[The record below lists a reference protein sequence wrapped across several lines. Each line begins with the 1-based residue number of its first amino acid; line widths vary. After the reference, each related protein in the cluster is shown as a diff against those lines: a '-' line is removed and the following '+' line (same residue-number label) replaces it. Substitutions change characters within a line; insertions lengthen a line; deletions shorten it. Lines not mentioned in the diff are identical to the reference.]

1 MRKLSTLLASFA
13 LCLLVLSC
21 ASRSV
26 EQKINDFVAKTE
38 KNCASYTP
46 KDWEKS
52 KTEFQALLDEYRASF
67 KDFTAEQRSK
77 ALSAI
82 ENYGKILVK
91 ENVEDSGALLREI
104 GKTELDNTFQSVKE
118 GVDNIGK
125 GIKQGVNDK
134 IEGAKQNVSDK
145 ADEAKKGVNEGLNKA
160 AEGINTGV
168 NKAAEGIN
176 TGVTKAAEGV
186 STGVSKAAQGVSN
199 AAQKVGE
206 GVQEA
211 GKKVDDFVQRTT
223 GEKK

>member
-91 ENVEDSGALLREI
+91 ENVEDSGALLRDI

-134 IEGAKQNVSDK
+134 VEGAKQNVSDK
-145 ADEAKKGVNEGLNKA
+145 ADEAKKGVNEGL
-160 AEGINTGV
+160 

-223 GEKK
+223 GEKKK